1 MIEGNLKISELPAA
15 DFDVGSFFVADDLV
29 SGNSVTNKQI
39 VSDITD
45 SLLDSFAYTQAG
57 LQTTSKIPVEAVEE
71 VGEAMG
77 LSTGD
82 KCAVFWIHYIPAGG
96 VYTRLRL
103 TSDLFTDPNV
113 CIKVY
118 ISENSA
124 IEDVNIVS
132 TNKLEIRFMRSPDEI
147 TIKVVVSNGLV

>member
-1 MIEGNLKISELPAA
+1 MIEGNLKISELPVA
-15 DFDVGSFFVADDLV
+15 DFDVGSFFIADDLV
-29 SGNSVTNKQI
+29 SGNRVTQTQE
-39 VSDITD
+39 VADITD
-45 SLLDSFAYTQAG
+45 ALLDSFAYTQAD

-77 LSTGD
+77 VSTGD
-82 KCAVFWIHYIPAGG
+82 KCAVFWVYYIPGGG

-113 CIKVY
+113 CIKIY

-124 IEDVNIVS
+124 IESVEYVEA
-132 TNKLEIRFMRSPDEI
+132 NKIDIRYVRDIDPI